1 MEYIATNLDYAI
13 IIGYFLL
20 VVLFGSFFGKYI
32 KGTKDFF
39 FAGQK
44 LSWWLISMSCV
55 ATTVGSYS
63 FIKYSEAAYK
73 YGFSST
79 MSYLNDWFWMPLW
92 MFGWLPII
100 YFSRIAS
107 IPEYLEKRFNK
118 SARTISTF
126 ILLIYLVGYIGINI
140 YTLGV
145 AANSLFPSIDIFTA
159 SIFIGLLSAVYVTLG
174 GQTAVIMTDLLQGF
188 LLLIAGFILFFLGL
202 IYLAP
207 HGGLLQ
213 NLAPS
218 FRMAFCDFNKPE
230 GFNFVGIFWQD
241 GMANTAAFY
250 FMNQG
255 LILRFLS
262 AKSAHESRKAF
273 AILVLVLMP
282 LAAIAVSNVGWVGR
296 AMAEIGLISSDVN
309 PKRIFVVVSN
319 MLCIS
324 GVFGFIIAALTAA
337 LMSTIDTLINA
348 VSVITINDIYRPY
361 IKPNAPDRHYLKV
374 ARIISIVSAVV
385 GIALVPLF
393 AGFDTIYAAH
403 GAFTAAITPPLVVT
417 ILLGAFWKRFNTQ
430 GALATMIGGV
440 VLIGISIFYPVIIKP
455 LSHGVPDVG
464 GFKYMRAL
472 FGILVST
479 VLGIIVTLR
488 TKAPDENKIAGL
500 VYTSIKAAIIKF
512 KGSAPNEIPG
522 RKVRVKVKFIERS
535 MDSQNIVQLS
545 SGTMKLL
552 NANPGDHMHVSDP
565 AWWYGGL
572 RSAGVIAGENHTDAE
587 NLIYI
592 SENYMKNENLKL
604 DRDLIVEKII

>member
-1 MEYIATNLDYAI
+1 MAQIATPLDYGI

-20 VVLFGSFFGKYI
+20 IVLFGSFFGKYI

-39 FAGQK
+39 FAGRK

-107 IPEYLEKRFNK
+107 IPEYFEKRFNRL
-118 SARTISTF
+118 ARTISTL
-126 ILLIYLVGYIGINI
+126 ILMIYLVGYIGINI

-145 AANSLFPSIDIFTA
+145 AAHSLFPAVDVYTA
-159 SIFIGLLSAVYVTLG
+159 SIFIGIISAVYVTLG
-174 GQTAVIMTDLLQGF
+174 GQTAVIMTDLVQGI

-207 HGGLLQ
+207 HGGLLA

-218 FRMAFCDFNKPE
+218 FREAFCHFNA
-230 GFNFVGIFWQD
+230 GGSFNAVGIFWQD

-282 LAAIAVSNVGWVGR
+282 LAAIAVSNVGWIGR
-296 AMAEIGLISSDVN
+296 AMVNIGLIDSNVN
-309 PKRIFVVVSN
+309 PKTIFVVVSN
-319 MLCIS
+319 MLCMT

-337 LMSTIDTLINA
+337 LMSTVDTLINA
-348 VSVITINDIYRPY
+348 VAVISINDIYRPY
-361 IKPNAPDRHYLKV
+361 IKKKAPDKHYLKV
-374 ARIISIVSAVV
+374 ARIISIIAAII

-393 AGFDTIYAAH
+393 AGFKTIYAAH
-403 GAFTAAITPPLVVT
+403 GAFTAAITPPLVIT
-417 ILLGAFWKRFNTQ
+417 ILLGAFWKRYNIP

-440 VLIGISIFYPVIIKP
+440 VLIGFSIAFPEIIKP
-455 LSHGVPDVG
+455 FSHGVSAG
-464 GFKYMRAL
+464 GGYIYMRAL
-472 FGILVST
+472 FGLLVST
-479 VLGIIVTLR
+479 VLGIIITLA
-488 TKAPDENKIAGL
+488 TKPPAESQLTGL
-500 VYTSIKAAIIKF
+500 VYSSINQAIIRF
-512 KGSAPNEIPG
+512 KGSKPNYIPG
-522 RKVRVKVKFIERS
+522 QKVRVQVKFNEPEGVP
-535 MDSQNIVQLS
+535 QNTVQLS
-545 SGTMKLL
+545 LVNMARLQ
-552 NANPGDHMHVSDP
+552 ANPGDLLHASDP

-572 RSAGVIAGENHTDAE
+572 RSASVIAGPAHDEGDVIYISKKLMEEE
-587 NLIYI
+587 NLI
-592 SENYMKNENLKL
+592 L
-604 DRDLIVEKII
+604 DRDLIVEKIL